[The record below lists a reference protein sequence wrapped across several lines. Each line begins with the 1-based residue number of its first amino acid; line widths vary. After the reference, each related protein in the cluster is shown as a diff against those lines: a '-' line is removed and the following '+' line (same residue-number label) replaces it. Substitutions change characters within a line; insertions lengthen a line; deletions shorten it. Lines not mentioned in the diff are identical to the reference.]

1 MSHGDG
7 DVTIRPVTEDPLKSQ
22 PIWVVPGVP
31 YEDRWGHIDQD
42 WLARSL
48 EPSAMSHEQEQGP

>member
-1 MSHGDG
+1 VSHGDG

-31 YEDRWGHIDQD
+31 YEDRSGHIDQD

-48 EPSAMSHEQEQGP
+48 EL